1 MIPLLRLPKRALDI
15 VLRNLTTMNQ
25 YLLAIYD
32 DCFKSE
38 IKSLTIGID
47 FTFKIIVSD
56 VFFMYIV
63 GPDDAWS
70 YLDIIIYNNESG
82 SVARKEGEPKR
93 SFTEND
99 RISVM
104 YRDYDWD
111 YGWSY
116 NPQGNARQWILLIM
130 EVFNLK
136 KIDNLHYGM
145 DNWCFDS
152 VKEMLKG
159 IPLETLEISEEEPL
173 RNYEQILKTVPP
185 CSHFV
190 QETNPG
196 EKFRRVLIQ
205 NFESMRV
212 SLLNFSELFII
223 NSKFLSIS
231 ERKFTI
237 KNMNTFLKLWR
248 KGSNPNAKHFSIRS
262 IPIPANDDV
271 MNILKGIPY
280 ETIPDA
286 VERSFLKFIYSP
298 PVKYEKIQGGYDI
311 KRMTDG
317 RKATVKL
324 ERRWESNL
332 YFDFFVWDE

>member
-1 MIPLLRLPKRALDI
+1 MIPLHRLPKRALDI
-15 VLRNLTTMNQ
+15 VLGNMTTMNQ

-63 GPDDAWS
+63 GPDNAWS
-70 YLDIIIYNNESG
+70 YLDIVIYNNESG
-82 SVARKEGEPKR
+82 SVSRKEGEPKR
-93 SFTEND
+93 SFTDND
-99 RISVM
+99 RISIM

-116 NPQGNARQWILLIM
+116 NPQGNAREWILLIM

-136 KIDNLHYGM
+136 KIENFRFITD
-145 DNWCFDS
+145 DWCFDS

-159 IPLETLEISEEEPL
+159 IPLETLEITGDEPL
-173 RNYEQILKTVPP
+173 RNYEEILKTVPP
-185 CSHFV
+185 CTHFV

-205 NFESMRV
+205 NFDSIRV
-212 SLLNFSELFII
+212 PLLNFSELLII

-231 ERKFTI
+231 GEKFTI
-237 KNMNTFLKLWR
+237 KTMNTFLKLWR
-248 KGSNPNAKHFSIRS
+248 KGSNPNAKHFSIHS
-262 IPIPANDDV
+262 IPIPDNDDV
-271 MNILKGIPY
+271 MNVLKGIPY
-280 ETIPDA
+280 ETISESVD
-286 VERSFLKFIYSP
+286 RFFLKFIYSP
-298 PVKYEKIQGGYDI
+298 PVKFEKIQGGYDI

-324 ERRWESNL
+324 DRRWGSL
-332 YFDFFVWDE
+332 SFDFFVWDE